1 MALSSRGRV
10 RRDARTRSLTLV
22 AVGRGRWLVLAATV
36 AVALSAPSCAVASD
50 ASATRAYVKA
60 NLELARIAA
69 AHIEPARAA
78 IDGVLAHVR
87 QTCPMAAAASP
98 QDAES
103 TQLSNEVIGAMV
115 TTALHVDLPP
125 LKKFV
130 RAIGSLRWSS
140 GRLTREVHE
149 YAAKVNVMGSL
160 PEPDL
165 CGDVRAWAAS
175 SFTTL
180 PASNRAFAPR
190 FMASWVALGEIPEDM
205 RRFIGGSLRGLA
217 QQTARYESELSEFEV
232 HEVENW
238 GRIMNTLGLHP

>member
-1 MALSSRGRV
+1 MRRGAPAPSPTLSR
-10 RRDARTRSLTLV
+10 
-22 AVGRGRWLVLAATV
+22 VGRGRWLVLAATA
-36 AVALSAPSCAVASD
+36 AVALGAPSCALASD

-69 AHIEPARAA
+69 AHIAPARAA

-87 QTCPMAAAASP
+87 QACPMAAAESP
-98 QDAES
+98 QDPES
-103 TQLSNEVIGAMV
+103 TELSNEVIGAMV

-130 RAIGSLRWSS
+130 RATASLRWSS

-149 YAAKVNVMGSL
+149 YASKVNTMGSL

-165 CGDVRAWAAS
+165 CGDVHAWAAS
-175 SFTTL
+175 SFKAL
-180 PASNRAFAPR
+180 PAKTLSFSPR

-205 RRFIGGSLRGLA
+205 RRFIGGSLDPLA
-217 QQTARYESELSEFEV
+217 RQTARYESELSEFEV
-232 HEVENW
+232 HEVATW